1 MSFHQLRAM
10 IRTPRVPCRDGLL
23 DGPSQ
28 TFAAALF
35 QRFPWLREHAEVEI
49 QPGQDTGTLYLSVPA
64 PSGNDR
70 VGILLWM
77 EDGTPSLMFGGWHTH
92 ADCWL
97 DDSALQ
103 EPSGVEG
110 LVRLLEG
117 ILEDRF
123 LLCEDVGAPE
133 PHFPTLLNASDQAAL
148 LDELTS
154 PYGTGRVRLLSWS
167 GRLDRE
173 LGAEDFG
180 RDCERR
186 P

>member
-1 MSFHQLRAM
+1 MS
-10 IRTPRVPCRDGLL
+10 RTPRVPHSDGLL
-23 DGPSQ
+23 DDPSQ
-28 TFAAALF
+28 AFATAVF
-35 QRFPWLREHAEVEI
+35 QRFPWLRDHAEVELP
-49 QPGQDTGTLYLSVPA
+49 PGQDAGTLYVSVPA

-77 EDGTPSLMFGGWHTH
+77 ESGTPSLMFGGWHTH

-97 DDSALQ
+97 DDSSPQ
-103 EPSGVEG
+103 EPGGVEG

-123 LLCEDVGAPE
+123 LLCEDVGARE
-133 PHFPTLLNASDQAAL
+133 PQIPTLLDASDSEAL
-148 LDELTS
+148 LEELTS

-173 LGAEDFG
+173 LGTGDLSGG
-180 RDCERR
+180 RSA
-186 P
+186 